1 VHSRGR
7 RSALKHAAAA
17 GLTLLV
23 GACKPAPKDHIKGPD
38 SPFAEGALRLDFRH
52 SVREGADAFELA
64 RLRAEPKWGGR
75 VDKLALAPD
84 WGDYRVSLQDSSDT
98 LLFRAG
104 FDSSLDPA
112 ARAATASLSVR
123 VPMPRRAVRAVIE
136 KRRADRVFQM
146 VWSAAVDPADRAVD
160 RSAAS
165 IKPRVEPLLTSGPSA
180 SRVDLAML
188 GDGYA
193 ASEYSKFISDA
204 LRATGYI
211 FSVEPYAQRR
221 QRFNVWSVF
230 APGAASGVADP
241 FLGVQKQSV
250 FGSSYGTGAFERTLA
265 VENTTALREAAS
277 AVPYDYLLVLVNSR
291 RYGGSA
297 HFGGPAA
304 VAMHSAAAKYLVL
317 HELAHAIAGLA
328 EEYYIPSG
336 DGPAYRGNIEPWH
349 PNVTLSANSGKWKD
363 ASGAAA
369 RQLDWNKVQYEKEFS
384 EYVRRYEALRSG
396 RADEAAIE
404 QLMAEERKR
413 QAALLGGGGN
423 PRRVGLFEGAHGYAR
438 GVFRCE
444 VDCIMFSLQTDYF
457 CAACTSALERAI
469 DYHST

>member
-1 VHSRGR
+1 
-7 RSALKHAAAA
+7 
-17 GLTLLV
+17 
-23 GACKPAPKDHIKGPD
+23 
-38 SPFAEGALRLDFRH
+38 
-52 SVREGADAFELA
+52 
-64 RLRAEPKWGGR
+64 
-75 VDKLALAPD
+75 LAPD
-84 WGDYRVSLQDSSDT
+84 WGDYRVSLQDSTDT

-112 ARAATASLSVR
+112 ARAATAPLSVR
-123 VPMPRRAVRAVIE
+123 TPMPRRPVRAVIE
-136 KRRADRVFQM
+136 RRRVDRVFQP
-146 VWSAAVDPADRAVD
+146 VWSAAVDPAGAAVD
-160 RSAAS
+160 RSAAA
-165 IKPRVEPLLTSGPSA
+165 IKPRVEPLLTSGPPA
-180 SRVDLAML
+180 SKVDLAML

-193 ASEYSKFISDA
+193 AGEYSKFISDA

-241 FLGVQKQSV
+241 FLGVQKDSV

-265 VENTTALREAAS
+265 VGNTTALREAAS

-304 VAMHSAAAKYLVL
+304 VAMHSGAAKYLVL

-328 EEYYIPSG
+328 EEYYIPSS

-349 PNVTLSANSGKWKD
+349 PNVTLSANKGKWKD

-369 RQLDWNKVQYEKEFS
+369 RPLEWNKAQYEKEFS
-384 EYVRRYEALRSG
+384 EYVRRYQALRSG

-404 QLMAEERKR
+404 QLMSEERNR